1 MMRTYNLCIAGFGN
15 VGQALVRLLLDKTEE
30 LRRDCAIEWRITGLA
45 SRRLGWIAEAQG
57 LDPLQILDPEWR
69 AAANRAHSASSAAS
83 PSSSD
88 AVREWLRQAKA
99 DVLFET
105 SSLNRHTGQPAI
117 DYLRAALE
125 SGAHAISANKGPVVF
140 AYQELRQLAQRQG
153 KRFLFESTVMDGVP
167 IFSLKDALPAAQVR
181 GFRGILNSTTNI
193 VLGEIEAGL
202 SLEQAV
208 RKAQEL
214 GIAETD
220 PSDDLDGWDAAVKV
234 AALSTVLLEH
244 PLRLD
249 EISVQGIRGL
259 EPEQVRAARRE
270 GRPYKLVCAATKDGK
285 GIRAGV
291 APRQLTLSDPMAHV
305 DGSSSAVHFELDI
318 LPGLT
323 VFEQD
328 PGLVTTAYGLLAD
341 FIRAVRKT

>member
-45 SRRLGWIAEAQG
+45 SRRLGWIANANGFNPQ
-57 LDPLQILDPEWR
+57 QILDLEWR
-69 AAANRAHSASSAAS
+69 AAAIRAHAANTPASS
-83 PSSSD
+83 SSA
-88 AVREWLRQAKA
+88 AVREWLRQANA

-202 SLEQAV
+202 SLDQAV

-259 EPEQVRAARRE
+259 QPEQVRAARRE
-270 GRPYKLVCAATKDGK
+270 GRPYKLVCAANKDGNSVH
-285 GIRAGV
+285 ASV
-291 APRQLTLSDPMAHV
+291 APRQLPLSDPMAHV

-323 VFEQD
+323 IFEQD

-341 FIRAVRKT
+341 FIRAVRMT